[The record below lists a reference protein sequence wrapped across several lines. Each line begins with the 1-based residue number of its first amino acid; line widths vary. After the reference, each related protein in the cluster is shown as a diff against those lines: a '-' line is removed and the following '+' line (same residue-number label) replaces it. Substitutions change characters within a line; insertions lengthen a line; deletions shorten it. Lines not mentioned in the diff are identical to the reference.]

1 MKKLYFLALSIFA
14 SVSLMATQ
22 VKVAAGTDL
31 QAAVNGASSG
41 DTVLVQAG
49 TYEGNFTMKDGVY
62 VSGGWN
68 EDFTAQTEHASIL
81 DAKQSGR
88 VLNQPAD
95 FTTLTIWDNFTIQNG
110 KLSAADGVKNL
121 GAGVA
126 LMKKGRVINCLI
138 QNNTFAYSGTCIG
151 GGIGQDVGERNDTCA
166 INCVVRNN
174 VASHGGGVRIRG
186 VILNSIIEG
195 NTTTTNAAGGMHL
208 QGGAAYNC
216 IIRNNESLKD
226 LGGVRL
232 YGACDLVN
240 CLIVGNKC
248 AGKVGGLQAEN
259 ASSNII
265 NCTIVGNEQAAT
277 GSEAVFCG
285 FRDNV
290 NDAAKHNGK
299 FFVNNVVYGNKVGD
313 EVQAEQVHTYIKHY
327 VTNGTF
333 ANNAFQGVA
342 ELGAAYIQLS
352 AENNPQF
359 VDSTC
364 AIAWTSPL
372 YNAGSNDA
380 LAYFVGDKDVYGNAR
395 KQGANMEIGAVEHTE
410 YTATVELG
418 EGGTLEVDYTGEK
431 TPLVAGEISV
441 PAGFTTKLYV
451 TPAENYALETI
462 TLNGEALVAEEGV
475 YTIPAVTGDITL
487 KVEFDCDLY
496 KVAAGEDLQLAVNKA
511 EAGDTVLV
519 QAGTYEGN
527 FTMKDGVY
535 VSGGWNEDFTAQT
548 EHASILDAKANGR
561 VLNQPANFTTLT
573 IWDNFTIQNGKLKA
587 IAADK
592 LGAGVALMKKG
603 RVINCLVQNNTFDYS
618 GNCMGGGIGQETGDK
633 NDTCAINCV
642 VRYNTATHGGGVRI
656 RGVILNSTIEYNESS
671 NNGGG
676 LYLQAGSAYNCI
688 ITNNVSLSGGGGVD
702 MYGTGSLVNCLVA
715 NNTAGNVG
723 GLSMRSNNRE
733 TADSG
738 SDIINCTI
746 VNNTQKNTNNPQF
759 CGVRLDVRS
768 NPNRAF
774 VNNVVYGNT
783 INGEVQ
789 AQELGGYPQGYGKF
803 LNNAVAGTTANV
815 TYIQLDA
822 ENAPQ
827 FNENYSFA
835 WTSPL
840 YNAGSNDALAYFVG
854 DKDVY
859 GNARKQG
866 ANIEIGAVEIA
877 EPTQTII
884 TETFDLTQEED
895 TRNMGG
901 AYNIYAGDYTLRIY
915 GYTGA
920 GTYQDDPATEEDA
933 APLLFTPDYDDA
945 LNPVVVVTID
955 EENNKEVMEVT
966 ATSADGKK
974 VYNLTINIALPSYEK
989 YSLMATGIQAENDEV
1004 EGVPVI
1010 RLKGKGYLNG
1020 EEAVPFEFMV
1030 YETMMGYMA
1039 EGTIGEIYVF
1049 STEAEFFAE
1058 EGEFLLMAT
1067 MQDEEGKYLFN
1078 VEVMGTMPKAEVDIV
1093 VKETKDVTLYNLNMN
1108 VQGNMAMVTAEGET
1122 LSFWLT
1128 LLETENYYG
1137 TYTNDAF
1144 SNIWYGDDQLYAAYG
1159 DAHVYAEV
1167 DGKAKFVV
1175 SFISTPDAEGNVTLY
1190 NFTLYAGEKTAT
1202 GVENLDTTIAPVK
1215 MLRDGQLVIIRNG
1228 VEFNSIGQ
1236 KL

>member
-1 MKKLYFLALSIFA
+1 MKKLYFLALSVLA
-14 SVSLMATQ
+14 SASLMAAQ
-22 VKVAAGTDL
+22 VKVAASSDL

-49 TYEGNFTMKDGVY
+49 TYEGNFTMKAGVY

-88 VLNQPAD
+88 VLNQTAD

-110 KLSAADGVKNL
+110 KLSAADGSKNL

-126 LMKKGRVINCLI
+126 LWRKGRVINCLV
-138 QNNTFAYSGTCIG
+138 QNNTFDYSGNCIG
-151 GGIGQDVGERNDTCA
+151 GGIGQDSGDRNDTCA
-166 INCVVRNN
+166 INCIVRNN

-186 VILNSIIEG
+186 VILNSIIE
-195 NTTTTNAAGGMHL
+195 NNKTTTNAAGGLHL

-372 YNAGSNDA
+372 YNAGNNDA
-380 LAYFVGDKDVYGNAR
+380 LAKILGDKDVYGNAR
-395 KQGANMEIGAVEHTE
+395 KQGANIEIGAVEHTE
-410 YTATVELG
+410 YKATLEIGV
-418 EGGTLEVDYTGEK
+418 GGTVEVDYTGEK

-475 YTIPAVTGDITL
+475 YTIPAVAGNITL
-487 KVEFDCDLY
+487 KVVFDCTLTLY
-496 KVAAGEDLQLAVNKA
+496 KLVAGEDLQAAVDNA
-511 EAGDTVLV
+511 DAGDTILV

-548 EHASILDAKANGR
+548 EHASILDAKADGR
-561 VLNQPANFTTLT
+561 VLNQPANFENLT

-603 RVINCLVQNNTFDYS
+603 RVINCLVQNNTFEYS

-723 GLSMRSNNRE
+723 GLSMRSNNR
-733 TADSG
+733 
-738 SDIINCTI
+738 NC
-746 VNNTQKNTNNPQF
+746 
-759 CGVRLDVRS
+759 
-768 NPNRAF
+768 
-774 VNNVVYGNT
+774 
-783 INGEVQ
+783 
-789 AQELGGYPQGYGKF
+789 
-803 LNNAVAGTTANV
+803 
-815 TYIQLDA
+815 
-822 ENAPQ
+822 
-827 FNENYSFA
+827 
-835 WTSPL
+835 
-840 YNAGSNDALAYFVG
+840 
-854 DKDVY
+854 
-859 GNARKQG
+859 
-866 ANIEIGAVEIA
+866 
-877 EPTQTII
+877 
-884 TETFDLTQEED
+884 
-895 TRNMGG
+895 
-901 AYNIYAGDYTLRIY
+901 
-915 GYTGA
+915 
-920 GTYQDDPATEEDA
+920 
-933 APLLFTPDYDDA
+933 
-945 LNPVVVVTID
+945 
-955 EENNKEVMEVT
+955 
-966 ATSADGKK
+966 
-974 VYNLTINIALPSYEK
+974 
-989 YSLMATGIQAENDEV
+989 
-1004 EGVPVI
+1004 
-1010 RLKGKGYLNG
+1010 
-1020 EEAVPFEFMV
+1020 
-1030 YETMMGYMA
+1030 
-1039 EGTIGEIYVF
+1039 
-1049 STEAEFFAE
+1049 
-1058 EGEFLLMAT
+1058 
-1067 MQDEEGKYLFN
+1067 
-1078 VEVMGTMPKAEVDIV
+1078 
-1093 VKETKDVTLYNLNMN
+1093 
-1108 VQGNMAMVTAEGET
+1108 
-1122 LSFWLT
+1122 
-1128 LLETENYYG
+1128 
-1137 TYTNDAF
+1137 
-1144 SNIWYGDDQLYAAYG
+1144 
-1159 DAHVYAEV
+1159 
-1167 DGKAKFVV
+1167 
-1175 SFISTPDAEGNVTLY
+1175 
-1190 NFTLYAGEKTAT
+1190 
-1202 GVENLDTTIAPVK
+1202 
-1215 MLRDGQLVIIRNG
+1215 
-1228 VEFNSIGQ
+1228 
-1236 KL
+1236 

>member
-14 SVSLMATQ
+14 SASLMATQ
-22 VKVAAGTDL
+22 VKVAAGSDL

-49 TYEGNFTMKDGVY
+49 TYEGNFTMKAGVY

-81 DAKQSGR
+81 DAKANGR
-88 VLNQPAD
+88 VLNQPAN
-95 FTTLTIWDNFTIQNG
+95 FATLTIWDNFTIQNG
-110 KLSAADGVKNL
+110 KLTAADGGKNL

-126 LMKKGRVINCLI
+126 LMQKGRVINCLI
-138 QNNTFAYSGTCIG
+138 QNNTFDYSGTCIG
-151 GGIGQDVGERNDTCA
+151 GGIGQDVGDRNDTCA

-216 IIRNNESLKD
+216 IIRNNKSL
-226 LGGVRL
+226 LNTGGVRC
-232 YGACDLVN
+232 YGACELVN
-240 CLIVGNKC
+240 CLVVGNK
-248 AGKVGGLQAEN
+248 AGGKVGGVGCE
-259 ASSNII
+259 SKPSNII
-265 NCTIVGNEQAAT
+265 NCTIVENEQVNT
-277 GSEAVFCG
+277 GGDAVFCG
-285 FRDNV
+285 LSDGIGDTN
-290 NDAAKHNGK
+290 AHNGK
-299 FFVNNVVYGNKVGD
+299 FFVNNIIWGNKAGG
-313 EVQAEQVHTYIKHY
+313 EVQTVQTNDHIKRY
-327 VTNGTF
+327 STF
-333 ANNAFQGVA
+333 KNNALSHTTD
-342 ELGAAYIQLS
+342 LGKEYFALAADN
-352 AENNPQF
+352 AAANGPQF
-359 VDSTC
+359 VDSTY
-364 AIAWTSPL
+364 AVAWTSPL

-395 KQGANMEIGAVEHTE
+395 KQGANIEIGAVEHTE

-431 TPLVAGEISV
+431 TPLAAGKISV

-451 TPAENYALETI
+451 TPAENYVLESI
-462 TLNGEALVAEEGV
+462 TLNGEALEAVEGV

-487 KVEFDCDLY
+487 KVVFDCTLTLY
-496 KVAAGEDLQLAVNKA
+496 KVAAGEDLQAAVNKA
-511 EAGDTVLV
+511 STGDTVLV

-535 VSGGWNEDFTAQT
+535 VSGGWNADFTAQT

-561 VLNQPANFTTLT
+561 VLNQPANFETLT
-573 IWDNFTIQNGKLKA
+573 IWENFTIQNGKLTE
-587 IAADK
+587 IQTDK
-592 LGAGVALMKKG
+592 LGSRVAVMKKG
-603 RVINCLVQNNTFDYS
+603 RVINCLIQNNTFDYS
-618 GNCMGGGIGQETGDK
+618 GNCMGGGLGQETGDK

-642 VRYNTATHGGGVRI
+642 VLNNKATHGGGVRI

-759 CGVRLDVRS
+759 CGVRLDVRN

-803 LNNAVAGTTANV
+803 LNNAIAGTTANV
-815 TYIQLDA
+815 EYIQLST

-827 FNENYSFA
+827 FNEDYSFA
-835 WTSPL
+835 WSSPL
-840 YNAGSNDALAYFVG
+840 YNAGSNEALTYLVG

-859 GNARKQG
+859 GNVRKQG
-866 ANIEIGAVEIA
+866 ENIDLGAVEHTVHTLTVTAVENGTLALKVLEQTMPLEAKAYEVPAGFTATILATPA
-877 EPTQTII
+877 EKYALESI
-884 TETFDLTQEED
+884 LLNGSVLAAVED
-895 TRNMGG
+895 V
-901 AYNIYAGDYTLRIY
+901 YTL
-915 GYTGA
+915 
-920 GTYQDDPATEEDA
+920 PA
-933 APLLFTPDYDDA
+933 
-945 LNPVVVVTID
+945 
-955 EENNKEVMEVT
+955 
-966 ATSADGKK
+966 
-974 VYNLTINIALPSYEK
+974 
-989 YSLMATGIQAENDEV
+989 V
-1004 EGVPVI
+1004 E
-1010 RLKGKGYLNG
+1010 
-1020 EEAVPFEFMV
+1020 
-1030 YETMMGYMA
+1030 
-1039 EGTIGEIYVF
+1039 
-1049 STEAEFFAE
+1049 S
-1058 EGEFLLMAT
+1058 
-1067 MQDEEGKYLFN
+1067 
-1078 VEVMGTMPKAEVDIV
+1078 
-1093 VKETKDVTLYNLNMN
+1093 DVTLGATFVTESDPDTPTN
-1108 VQGNMAMVTAEGET
+1108 VENV
-1122 LSFWLT
+1122 LSMSQVVAVYDMLGRQIST
-1128 LLETENYYG
+1128 TP
-1137 TYTNDAF
+1137 
-1144 SNIWYGDDQLYAAYG
+1144 DQLTTGLYIVLTTKG
-1159 DAHVYAEV
+1159 TH
-1167 DGKAKFVV
+1167 K
-1175 SFISTPDAEGNVTLY
+1175 ISI
-1190 NFTLYAGEKTAT
+1190 K
-1202 GVENLDTTIAPVK
+1202 
-1215 MLRDGQLVIIRNG
+1215 
-1228 VEFNSIGQ
+1228 
-1236 KL
+1236 

>member
-22 VKVAAGTDL
+22 VKVAAGANL
-31 QAAVNGASSG
+31 QAAVNGASPG

-88 VLNQPAD
+88 VLNQTAD

-110 KLSAADGVKNL
+110 KLTAIQSDKL
-121 GAGVA
+121 GSGVA

-138 QNNTFAYSGTCIG
+138 QNNTFDYSDQCMG
-151 GGIGQDVGERNDTCA
+151 GGIGHDSGDRNDTCA

-174 VASHGGGVRIRG
+174 FASHGGGVRIRG
-186 VILNSIIEG
+186 VILNSIIEE

-277 GSEAVFCG
+277 GSQAVFCG

-313 EVQAEQVHTYIKHY
+313 EVQAEQVHTYITHY

-342 ELGAAYIQLS
+342 KLGAAYIQLS

-359 VDSTC
+359 NEDYSFAT
-364 AIAWTSPL
+364 TSPL
-372 YNAGSNDA
+372 YNAGTNDA
-380 LAYFVGDKDVYGNAR
+380 L
-395 KQGANMEIGAVEHTE
+395 T
-410 YTATVELG
+410 
-418 EGGTLEVDYTGEK
+418 
-431 TPLVAGEISV
+431 
-441 PAGFTTKLYV
+441 
-451 TPAENYALETI
+451 
-462 TLNGEALVAEEGV
+462 
-475 YTIPAVTGDITL
+475 
-487 KVEFDCDLY
+487 
-496 KVAAGEDLQLAVNKA
+496 
-511 EAGDTVLV
+511 
-519 QAGTYEGN
+519 
-527 FTMKDGVY
+527 
-535 VSGGWNEDFTAQT
+535 
-548 EHASILDAKANGR
+548 
-561 VLNQPANFTTLT
+561 
-573 IWDNFTIQNGKLKA
+573 
-587 IAADK
+587 
-592 LGAGVALMKKG
+592 
-603 RVINCLVQNNTFDYS
+603 
-618 GNCMGGGIGQETGDK
+618 
-633 NDTCAINCV
+633 
-642 VRYNTATHGGGVRI
+642 
-656 RGVILNSTIEYNESS
+656 
-671 NNGGG
+671 
-676 LYLQAGSAYNCI
+676 
-688 ITNNVSLSGGGGVD
+688 
-702 MYGTGSLVNCLVA
+702 
-715 NNTAGNVG
+715 
-723 GLSMRSNNRE
+723 
-733 TADSG
+733 
-738 SDIINCTI
+738 
-746 VNNTQKNTNNPQF
+746 
-759 CGVRLDVRS
+759 
-768 NPNRAF
+768 
-774 VNNVVYGNT
+774 
-783 INGEVQ
+783 
-789 AQELGGYPQGYGKF
+789 
-803 LNNAVAGTTANV
+803 
-815 TYIQLDA
+815 
-822 ENAPQ
+822 
-827 FNENYSFA
+827 
-835 WTSPL
+835 
-840 YNAGSNDALAYFVG
+840 YFVG

-901 AYNIYAGDYTLRIY
+901 IYVIYAGDYTLRIF
-915 GYTGA
+915 GYEGA
-920 GTYQDDPATEEDA
+920 GTYQDDTTTVEDA
-933 APLLFTPDYDDA
+933 APMLFTPDYDDA

-955 EENNKEVMEVT
+955 EENNKEVMQVT

-989 YSLMATGIQAENDEV
+989 YSLIATGIKAENETV
-1004 EGVPVI
+1004 EGMSVI
-1010 RLKGKGYLNG
+1010 KLKGEGYLNG

-1030 YETMMGYMA
+1030 FESMMGYGA
-1039 EGTIGEIYVF
+1039 EGTIGEINVF

-1058 EGEFLLMAT
+1058 EGEFLLKAT

-1078 VEVMGTMPKAEVDIV
+1078 VEVMGTMPKAEVEIV

-1159 DAHVYAEV
+1159 EAHVYAEV

-1202 GVENLDTTIAPVK
+1202 GVENLDTTTAPVK